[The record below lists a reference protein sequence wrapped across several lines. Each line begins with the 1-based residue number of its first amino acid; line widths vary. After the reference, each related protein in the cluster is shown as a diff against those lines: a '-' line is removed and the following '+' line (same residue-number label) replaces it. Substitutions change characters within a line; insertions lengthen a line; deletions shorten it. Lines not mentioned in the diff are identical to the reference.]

1 MIAARGSARARLEN
15 VRPGDRVEVV
25 SEWETRSFA
34 SCNDLIQAGP
44 MLLRN
49 GQFAADA
56 ESFKADVTERR
67 HPRTIVGTDGSRMI
81 WAVVDGR
88 SALHSRGATI
98 EETRWIARSLGMT
111 NALNMDG
118 GGSSQIVWRGV
129 LANSPSDGKERP
141 LPYAVVMLPKG
152 TPMTRRNILDQGEF
166 GLWGYTTQDEREAV
180 YMDVYDPLKDAG
192 AMDGISIL
200 P

>member
-1 MIAARGSARARLEN
+1 
-15 VRPGDRVEVV
+15 
-25 SEWETRSFA
+25 
-34 SCNDLIQAGP
+34 

-49 GQFAADA
+49 GQFTADA

-88 SALHSRGATI
+88 SALHSRGGTM

-152 TPMTRRNILDQGEF
+152 APMTRRSIRDRGEF
-166 GLWGYTTQDEREAV
+166 GLWGYTAQDEMEAV
-180 YMDVYDPLKDAG
+180 YMDVYDPLNDAG
-192 AMDGISIL
+192 AAE
-200 P
+200 